1 MSYTVY
7 QHINKQNGKRYIG
20 ITKRSVEERWGAY
33 GENYSTSPHFWSAIQ
48 KYGWDMF
55 DHIVVATGLT
65 KIAAC
70 QLEKDLIAKY
80 NTQITGYN
88 MTSGGED
95 GLMSDEAKKKLSESM
110 LGNKNGLGHKCSD
123 EKRAKIKAS
132 QPSLGK
138 HLSAEH
144 RAKLSA
150 AAKVR
155 ISYPRSEETKKKISD
170 SHSKLAVIDTDTGEL
185 FESVQHCARVTGIS
199 ASVIC
204 RVCKHPDKCHSA
216 YGRHFA
222 YATTETKSLTTIPDG
237 SRAKR
242 LEMADPTNV
251 GEDMV

>member
-20 ITKRSVEERWGAY
+20 ITSRPVEARWGTNGA
-33 GENYSTSPHFWSAIQ
+33 NYSSSPHFWSAIQ

-65 KIAAC
+65 KTAAC
-70 QLEKDLIAKY
+70 QMEKDLIAKY
-80 NTQITGYN
+80 DTQITGYN

-95 GLMSDEAKKKLSESM
+95 GLMSDEAKAKLSQSM
-110 LGNKNGLGHKCSD
+110 MHNKNGAGHKCSE
-123 EKRAKIKAS
+123 EKRAKIRAS

-138 HLSAEH
+138 HLSEEH

-155 ISYPRSEETKKKISD
+155 ISPPRSEETKKKISD
-170 SHSKLAVIDTDTGEL
+170 SHTKKAVMDLDTGEI
-185 FESVQHCARVTGIS
+185 FESVQACAKQTGID

-222 YATTETKSLTTIPDG
+222 YATTETKSLTTIP
-237 SRAKR
+237 
-242 LEMADPTNV
+242 
-251 GEDMV
+251 